1 MENKQM
7 YVITM
12 DQGQYEDAFTT
23 VLFVTDDF
31 EKGEAY
37 VNKKNSVYQ
46 SCNAKAES
54 FHKNDLR
61 EWFLANPRPD
71 IQQPELLPVPKW
83 KGNEKITPEMRAER
97 KRIQN
102 ENDAIIVQAREPME
116 QWSNEQQKF
125 TSEWLKNH
133 LTEEEYEIY
142 FKMNDNCWSIES
154 VAWL

>member
-31 EKGEAY
+31 QKGEAY
-37 VNKKNSVYQ
+37 VNKQNSVYQ
-46 SCNAKAES
+46 SCKEKAES
-54 FHKNDLR
+54 FHKNDLK
-61 EWFLANPRPD
+61 EWFLANPRPN
-71 IQQPELLPVPKW
+71 IQPPNLLPVPKW
-83 KGNEKITPEMRAER
+83 KGNEKITSEMRANR
-97 KRIQN
+97 KHIQTKN
-102 ENDAIIVQAREPME
+102 EEIIAQANASMVQ
-116 QWSNEQQKF
+116 WVKEQQKF

-133 LTEEEYEIY
+133 LTEEEYEMY
-142 FKMNDNCWSIES
+142 SKLNDNCWNIEP